1 VVVLRSNTPPAAEA
15 RASRLA
21 FRLSLATV
29 LAALLPI
36 AVATARAINR
46 DWIPVGDHAFFV
58 IRARDVLTGHHPL
71 LGTGSSG
78 SLSAGTDLNHPGPLL
93 FDWLALP
100 VRLFGSGAGLALG
113 IALLNGLA
121 VIGIAVVAYRRGGP
135 LLATAATAIAAG
147 LCWAMGSEL
156 LFEPWQPH
164 SLLLPF
170 LCFLMLVWSLACGD
184 LVVLPWA
191 AGVGSFIL
199 QTHLSYGLLVPVLG
213 AWAVLGLVVALDRQ
227 RRRDPR
233 SWPGLRRRALR
244 AAAVAGLVLVAC
256 WAQPLVEQF
265 TSDGPG
271 NLTRLARIRDPAFGT
286 IGYGRG
292 ARILATVVSVPPW
305 WLRPSFSNA
314 IKGWQVPS
322 PGLAAASLSLLTVVL
337 AGCAWDARRRG
348 DREAFHAV
356 ATAAVVL
363 VGGLATAGR
372 VPFGNFGIPAGQY
385 RWLWPLAA
393 FVSFAVVATLVRR
406 LARRPV
412 RSAVLVGA
420 FAVTTVVIAALNLPT
435 SDQGTAAQPESFPA
449 VRELG
454 RQMAGLEDEGTLL
467 VRVSASFES
476 PYGTAVM
483 AELQRRGVPFVVDD
497 ATLVRQLG
505 PDRRFT
511 GSNARA
517 LLFVVTGDATGVA
530 PRGARRVA
538 VVQGLSAQEQLE
550 LSRLEKRIEEY
561 VADGRVR
568 VNRRGG
574 AALERLVT
582 ARGGSS
588 GQGGDPERALTPREV
603 AGLGQAGFLVA
614 ADGWGRRFERY
625 ADLHDRRD
633 DDTVA
638 LFLEPL
644 GDRTS
649 PAR

>member
-1 VVVLRSNTPPAAEA
+1 
-15 RASRLA
+15 
-21 FRLSLATV
+21 V
-29 LAALLPI
+29 LA
-36 AVATARAINR
+36 
-46 DWIPVGDHAFFV
+46 
-58 IRARDVLTGHHPL
+58 
-71 LGTGSSG
+71 
-78 SLSAGTDLNHPGPLL
+78 
-93 FDWLALP
+93 
-100 VRLFGSGAGLALG
+100 
-113 IALLNGLA
+113 
-121 VIGIAVVAYRRGGP
+121 
-135 LLATAATAIAAG
+135 
-147 LCWAMGSEL
+147 
-156 LFEPWQPH
+156 
-164 SLLLPF
+164 
-170 LCFLMLVWSLACGD
+170 
-184 LVVLPWA
+184 
-191 AGVGSFIL
+191 
-199 QTHLSYGLLVPVLG
+199 
-213 AWAVLGLVVALDRQ
+213 
-227 RRRDPR
+227 
-233 SWPGLRRRALR
+233 
-244 AAAVAGLVLVAC
+244 AC

-265 TSDGPG
+265 TSNGPG
-271 NLTRLARIRDPAFGT
+271 NLTRLAHIGDSASGT
-286 IGYGRG
+286 IGYGHG
-292 ARILATVVSVPPW
+292 ARILAAVVSIPPW

-314 IKGWQVPS
+314 TKGWEVPS
-322 PGLAAASLSLLTVVL
+322 PALAAASLSVLAVVL

-348 DREAFHAV
+348 DREALHAV

-372 VPFGNFGIPAGQY
+372 VPFGNFGVPAGQY

-406 LARRPV
+406 LARGPV
-412 RSAVLVGA
+412 RSTVLVGA
-420 FAVTTVVIAALNLPT
+420 FAVATVLIAGLNLPT
-435 SDQGTAAQPESFPA
+435 SDQGTAARAESFPV

-454 RQMAGLEDEGTLL
+454 RQMTRLDDKGTLL

-476 PYGTAVM
+476 PYGPAVM

-497 ATLVRQLG
+497 AALVRQLG

-517 LLFVVTGDATGVA
+517 LLFVVAGDATGVA

-538 VVQGLSAQEQLE
+538 MVRGLGAQEQLD
-550 LSRLEKRIEEY
+550 LSTLEKRIEEY

-603 AGLGQAGFLVA
+603 AGLGEAGFLVA
-614 ADGWGRRFERY
+614 GDRWVRRFERY
-625 ADLHDRRD
+625 ADLHDRRA

>member
-1 VVVLRSNTPPAAEA
+1 
-15 RASRLA
+15 
-21 FRLSLATV
+21 
-29 LAALLPI
+29 
-36 AVATARAINR
+36 
-46 DWIPVGDHAFFV
+46 
-58 IRARDVLTGHHPL
+58 
-71 LGTGSSG
+71 
-78 SLSAGTDLNHPGPLL
+78 
-93 FDWLALP
+93 
-100 VRLFGSGAGLALG
+100 
-113 IALLNGLA
+113 
-121 VIGIAVVAYRRGGP
+121 
-135 LLATAATAIAAG
+135 
-147 LCWAMGSEL
+147 
-156 LFEPWQPH
+156 
-164 SLLLPF
+164 
-170 LCFLMLVWSLACGD
+170 
-184 LVVLPWA
+184 
-191 AGVGSFIL
+191 
-199 QTHLSYGLLVPVLG
+199 
-213 AWAVLGLVVALDRQ
+213 
-227 RRRDPR
+227 
-233 SWPGLRRRALR
+233 
-244 AAAVAGLVLVAC
+244 
-256 WAQPLVEQF
+256 
-265 TSDGPG
+265 
-271 NLTRLARIRDPAFGT
+271 
-286 IGYGRG
+286 
-292 ARILATVVSVPPW
+292 VSVPPG